1 MDTLSGEQEMTVVS
15 EAGLYSIILRSR
27 KQEAKTFKHWV
38 THKVGAAHLAF
49 AIWGIYEWRRKSSSA
64 WGLAM
69 EAAEPLTVPWRIRR
83 SPSGSRSF

>member
-27 KQEAKTFKHWV
+27 KQEAKTFKRGV
-38 THKVGAAHLAF
+38 THKVDAAHLAF
-49 AIWGIYEWRRKSSSA
+49 AIWGIYAWRRKSPSV

-69 EAAEPLTVPWRIRR
+69 EATEPLTVPWRIRR